1 MSRYR
6 VTERELLEQVRQEG
20 RMKDIYTMAFDG
32 DSAESIAKKLKLD
45 VATVKKVLGEMF
57 TKKDFLDNEKD
68 NEHSQNAL
76 ELAKKYGT
84 SQEITK
90 MKQVI
95 GFAKSRGYINKPMFD
110 IQTAI
115 TRKYYPKLKE
125 ELELKE
131 FNPDF
136 GKDTKAGRTKETHA
150 DDKKTKDED
159 RIKSLENEIQR
170 LKLEL
175 ENEKNATVK
184 PEPNPDTGEV
194 PLTVGIAHKY
204 LKDKQEKEK
213 VKKEELEEA
222 TFSPAMLSQLKSAFG
237 NLKTISPDKATKL
250 NKILD
255 KVNKDGLIDLYKS
268 KIPFV
273 SIGAG
278 SILSKKHNL
287 SPKDI
292 NRIISKEEVELTEYF
307 ATVHSDKTQIADFI
321 KKNKSGIDYVDDD
334 AGGNIEFEGK
344 GAHELADKIKSK
356 FGVRVTK
363 ESFEPIEDKSLSLD
377 ENTTRYMPSMMKPMT
392 VQYTYTRNPDLFS
405 KTLSGTKTG
414 KTLKNVGPKLKG
426 VYVLQGKGQDHIDF
440 LKTLNQKGIM
450 PINKILG
457 EELEENTNKYITEK
471 IKGLENKA
479 KKSGMPYSILK
490 KVYDRGMAAWK
501 GGHRPGATQ
510 QQWAFARVNSFVTK
524 SSGTWGKAD
533 KDLADKVRA
542 SKKEEVELDEL
553 QNYSRQLKDPS
564 KEMLVVDKDG
574 KVSVID
580 KSEFEKYKRQ
590 GFMAAEDIGEDGPC
604 WKTHKQVG
612 MKKKNGRMVPNCV
625 PKEELDKDD
634 KPLVKKVADMLKKA
648 SKKHASQSKMLDKAV
663 NESVKVEGGPP
674 ARDDSGKMGPGSGAH
689 NHGKSSSASPK
700 KSSVPSALRNKDGKP
715 SMGKLKNAID
725 DVNNTRSMAGNKFD
739 ITNIDYREKN
749 GKKFLDVEVG
759 EPKKLLKALQA
770 KYGKS
775 VKMKSFGGGSEIYI
789 EELQEADLTDK
800 QVKMVR
806 KVADKLPKDDFKK
819 RYGKDADNVKFGTAT
834 NIVKKKLKIDEYEGA
849 RTLVDRLLKQ
859 ERGDE

>member
-6 VTERELLEQVRQEG
+6 ATTRELLEQVRMYEG
-20 RMKDIYTMAFDG
+20 KMKDIYSMAFDG
-32 DSAESIAKKLKLD
+32 DSAETIAKKLKLD
-45 VATVKKVLGEMF
+45 VETVKKVLGE
-57 TKKDFLDNEKD
+57 EI
-68 NEHSQNAL
+68 AL
-76 ELAKKYGT
+76 EKVERVPTG
-84 SQEITK
+84 Q
-90 MKQVI
+90 
-95 GFAKSRGYINKPMFD
+95 YIVSYRTQD
-110 IQTAI
+110 G
-115 TRKYYPKLKE
+115 TRKARVFDYRQHAHDFEKKLKGMGLKSE
-125 ELELKE
+125 ETLKE

-159 RIKSLENEIQR
+159 KIKSLENEIQR

-222 TFSPAMLSQLKSAFG
+222 TFNPAMVAKLKKAYQPLRGKRIAPEPLMKIF
-237 NLKTISPDKATKL
+237 DK
-250 NKILD
+250 ID
-255 KVNKDGLIDLYKS
+255 SNKDALITLYKAD
-268 KIPFV
+268 IPFV
-273 SIGAG
+273 STLAG
-278 SILSKKHNL
+278 SRLSQKHNL
-287 SPKDI
+287 SPMDI
-292 NRIISKEEVELTEYF
+292 KRIISKEEVQEEVELTEYF
-307 ATVHSDKTQIADFI
+307 ATVHSDKKQIADFI

-344 GAHELADKIKSK
+344 GAHELADKVKAK

-363 ESFEPIEDKSLSLD
+363 ESFEPLEDKSLDEMSL
-377 ENTTRYMPSMMKPMT
+377 PSMTRPLDVK
-392 VQYTYTRNPDLFS
+392 YTYTRNPDAFDKILA
-405 KTLSGTKTG
+405 GTKTG
-414 KTLKNVGPKLKG
+414 KAMKNIGPKLKG
-426 VYVLQGKGQDHIDF
+426 VYILRATGQQHIDF
-440 LKTLNQKGIM
+440 LQSLNSKGVM
-450 PINKILG
+450 PTNKILG
-457 EELEENTNKYITEK
+457 EELEEDTNKYITEK

-542 SKKEEVELDEL
+542 SKKEEIEET
-553 QNYSRQLKDPS
+553 RQLTDPN
-564 KEMLVVDKDG
+564 KEMMVVKDG
-574 KVSVID
+574 KVKVIN
-580 KSEFEKYKRQ
+580 KTEFDKYKSK
-590 GFMAAEDIGEDGPC
+590 GYIAAEETENEAC
-604 WKTHKQVG
+604 WSGYKQVG
-612 MKKKNGRMVPNCV
+612 MKKKGNKQVPNCV
-625 PKEELDKDD
+625 PEELD
-634 KPLVKKVADMLKKA
+634 
-648 SKKHASQSKMLDKAV
+648 
-663 NESVKVEGGPP
+663 ESVKVEGGPP

-700 KSSVPSALRNKDGKP
+700 KSSVSKALLNKDGKP
-715 SMGKLKNAID
+715 SIGKLKNAID
-725 DVNNTRSMAGNKFD
+725 DVNNTRSMAGNEFD
-739 ITNIDYREKN
+739 ITDIEYREKD
-749 GKKFLDVEVG
+749 GRKYLDIEVQEPEKLKK
-759 EPKKLLKALQA
+759 AIQA

-775 VKMKSFGGGSEIYI
+775 VKFDIEPDTGNAEVYF

-834 NIVKKKLKIDEYEGA
+834 NIVKKKLNIDGYEGA
-849 RTLVDRLLKQ
+849 RNLVDRLLKQ